1 MLIGYARVSTKEQN
15 LDLQTDSLKQQG
27 CEKIFIEKISSANK
41 QRPELEEALKYARKG
56 DTFVVWKMDRLARS
70 LKQLIETVESLV
82 ARDIGFLS
90 ITENIDTTSAGGKL
104 IFHIF
109 GALAEFEREIIRDR
123 TKAGLEAARERNRFG
138 GRPKVMGEKEIQMA
152 KTMLKD
158 PNINV
163 VDIAKQLGVS
173 TSTLYRHIP
182 GGRDNPDLDSQ

>member
-15 LDLQTDSLKQQG
+15 LDLQTDNLKQQG
-27 CEKIFIEKISSANK
+27 CEKIFIEKVSAASK

-70 LKQLIETVESLV
+70 LKQLIETVESLA

-182 GGRDNPDLDSQ
+182 GGRDNSDL